1 MTRDDLIQQYG
12 SVRAA
17 ARAMGLAETTLR
29 DRLGRGQSVQVT
41 LSERKSVNNLAISN
55 GSIVIGS
62 DAHYSPGLV
71 TTAHKAFCNVIAE
84 YAGDLKAVILNG
96 DLLDGARISKHARIG
111 WQKTYSVKEEL
122 HAVQERLAEIEKVAR
137 GMKLLRTT
145 GNHDQRFDSKLAAMA
160 PEYEG
165 IQGFA
170 LADHLPRWH
179 DSYRIDVND
188 DTKVIH
194 AVANGMHA
202 AYNNVVK
209 GSGFH
214 VVTGHTHRLQAVQF
228 RGFGQLRYGIE
239 TGMLADPEQDEFAY
253 LTGRNA
259 NWQSGFAVLTWR
271 DGELLYP
278 EFCAVRD
285 DGRAYFRGKRMA

>member
-1 MTRDDLIQQYG
+1 MTRDDLIRQYG
-12 SVRAA
+12 SIRAA
-17 ARAMGLAETTLR
+17 ARAMGMAETTLR
-29 DRLGRGQSVQVT
+29 ERLGRGESVQVT
-41 LSERKSVNNLAISN
+41 LSEKKSVNTLKIRN
-55 GSIVIGS
+55 GSVVIGS

-111 WQKTYSVKEEL
+111 WQKTYSVKDEL
-122 HAVQERLAEIEKVAR
+122 EAVQERLGEIEAVAL
-137 GMKLLRTT
+137 GMKLLRTE
-145 GNHDQRFDSKLAAMA
+145 GNHDQRFSSKLAAMV

-165 IQGFA
+165 VAGFC
-170 LADHLPRWH
+170 LSDHLPLWK
-179 DSYRIDVND
+179 DSYRVDVND
-188 DTKVIH
+188 DTVVIH

-209 GSGFH
+209 GAGYH

-228 RGFGQLRYGIE
+228 RGFGKLRYGIE
-239 TGMLADPEQDEFAY
+239 TGMLADPDQDEFFY

-259 NWQSGFAVLTWR
+259 NWQSGFVVLTWR

-278 EFCAVRD
+278 EFAAVRD
-285 DGRAYFRGKRMA
+285 DGKCYFRGQRVA

>member
-1 MTRDDLIQQYG
+1 MTRDDLKQQYG
-12 SVRAA
+12 SIRAA
-17 ARAMGLAETTLR
+17 ARAMGMAETTLR
-29 DRLGRGQSVQVT
+29 ERLGRGQSVQVT
-41 LSERKSVNNLAISN
+41 LSEKKSVNTLKIRS

-84 YAGDLKAVILNG
+84 YASDIEAVILNG

-145 GNHDQRFDSKLAAMA
+145 GNHDIRFDSKLAAMA

-165 IQGFA
+165 VQGFA

-188 DTKVIH
+188 DTKIIH

-285 DGRAYFRGKRMA
+285 DGRAYFRGQRVV

>member
-1 MTRDDLIQQYG
+1 MTRDDLKQQYG
-12 SVRAA
+12 SIRAA
-17 ARAMGLAETTLR
+17 ARAMGMAETTLR
-29 DRLGRGQSVQVT
+29 ERLGRGQSVQVT
-41 LSERKSVNNLAISN
+41 LSEKKSVNTLKIRS

-62 DAHYSPGLV
+62 DAHYSPGLA

-84 YAGDLKAVILNG
+84 YSSDIDAVILNG

-145 GNHDQRFDSKLAAMA
+145 GNHDIRFDSKLAAMA

-188 DTKVIH
+188 DTKIIH

-285 DGRAYFRGKRMA
+285 DGKCYFRGQRVA

>member
-12 SVRAA
+12 SIRAA
-17 ARAMGLAETTLR
+17 ARAMGMAETTLR
-29 DRLGRGQSVQVT
+29 ERLGRGQSVQVT
-41 LSERKSVNNLAISN
+41 LSEKKSVNTLKIRS

-84 YAGDLKAVILNG
+84 YASDIDAVILNG

-145 GNHDQRFDSKLAAMA
+145 GNHDIRFDSKLAAMA

-285 DGRAYFRGKRMA
+285 DGKAYFRGQRVG